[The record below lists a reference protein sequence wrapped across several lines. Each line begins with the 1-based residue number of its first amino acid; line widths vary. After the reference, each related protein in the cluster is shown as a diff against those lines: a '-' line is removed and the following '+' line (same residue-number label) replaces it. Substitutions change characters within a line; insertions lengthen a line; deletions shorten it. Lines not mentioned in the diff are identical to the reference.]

1 MRQSILFIGT
11 DFDQYLRLKTAL
23 SEFTCTYSVSLP
35 EGVHQFNQQ
44 EFCLILLNLSLILL
58 DAGQEELLRSF
69 RRAHPV
75 PIIALCVNVR
85 DSDVVRLLDAGA
97 DQVLPAQA
105 PDEVL
110 VAYTHTLINRYTLLD
125 RMDRA
130 QCNQIELCVGDF
142 VIDLIRR
149 QVFVKD
155 QKIKLSGKEFELLVF
170 FAQNP
175 ERVLTEAQIF
185 ERVWKSDKD
194 FHSSIAKPI
203 NRLRQKIEPDTGE
216 PAYIRSVRGVGYQ
229 FMPETVKSCDI

>member
-1 MRQSILFIGT
+1 MHQSILFVGT
-11 DFDQYLRLKTAL
+11 DFDQYLRLKATL

-35 EGVHQFNQQ
+35 EGVNQFNQQ

-75 PIIALCVNVR
+75 PIIALCANVS

-149 QVFVKD
+149 QVFVKG
-155 QKIKLSGKEFELLVF
+155 QKIELSGKEFELLVF

-185 ERVWKSDKD
+185 EVVWKSDKD

-216 PAYIRSVRGVGYQ
+216 PKYIRSVRGVGYQ